1 MAAITED
8 MQIEQNEVANE
19 ALVGPF
25 PNREQYA
32 VHLRHMNFGFLGK
45 EVRADGASCRG
56 RGGRRDGEVVM
67 GRVPPPFAVA
77 RGGRSAV
84 WLRSA
89 AARGGVC
96 CAARPATR
104 LLG

>member
-45 EVRADGASCRG
+45 EVRAMGPCRVREEGRRGGDGSGASTFCGCTWRAERG
-56 RGGRRDGEVVM
+56 VC
-67 GRVPPPFAVA
+67 
-77 RGGRSAV
+77 
-84 WLRSA
+84 LRSA
-89 AARGGVC
+89 AARGGMC

-104 LLG
+104 LLL

>member
-56 RGGRRDGEVVM
+56 RGREEGRRGGDGSGASTFCGCTWRAERGVVTERGCAG
-67 GRVPPPFAVA
+67 GRVLC
-77 RGGRSAV
+77 RSP
-84 WLRSA
+84 RN
-89 AARGGVC
+89 
-96 CAARPATR
+96 
-104 LLG
+104 